1 MFSTRQRWDRSR
13 QKPIESAFAEEVHAN
28 GDLVYTTA
36 LRYLNG
42 NEDQAKEVAQSV
54 FIDLYRKWELL
65 PPNTVVSGWL
75 YQHTRFLA
83 SRLVRTEKR
92 RIKRE
97 EEATRRLEVNS
108 PSEALWESIRPLI
121 DQAMSGLKES
131 DRDVVVLRFLRGR
144 SFRETGAAVGISED
158 AARMRVKRALERLRE
173 RLKAMGVDSTPGAL
187 SASLSLASLSMAPSG
202 FANAVLVSI
211 SAASAGSVSG
221 IAFKLLTMTKT
232 KTILASAILVV
243 GVAVP
248 IYLQQ
253 VLNEERARHRVE
265 RGSLEKT
272 LLGLQ
277 GDKEN
282 LEKGKSAFEER
293 LEKLERQRSEL
304 FKLRG
309 EVNGLRDENERLR
322 DKASDLQTESA
333 GPDAS
338 ELGNESPVST
348 FHGQFN
354 ADIRPGETVVAGGWP
369 IGPDR
374 RGYLFVS
381 AEVVE
386 SENEGEVIIRSS
398 IIEGSNVFS
407 KALKLGTATGG
418 ASEETPSDILDS
430 ESLREYLESVRDEG
444 IVNLIGSPAVST
456 LSGRQASIST
466 GQAIE
471 LDGEFH
477 QVGTTLD
484 IIPEIQ
490 ADGSTVRLVVLS
502 KWALPNS
509 GEPEDDQRN

>member
-1 MFSTRQRWDRSR
+1 MFSTRQRWVRSR
-13 QKPIESAFAEEVHAN
+13 QKQIESVIAEEVHAN

-54 FIDLYRKWELL
+54 FIDLVRKWELL

-97 EEATRRLEVNS
+97 EEAMRRRDLNS

-121 DQAMSGLKES
+121 DQAIAGLNES

-144 SFRETGAAVGISED
+144 SLRETGEVVGISED
-158 AARMRVKRALERLRE
+158 AARMRVNRALGRLRE
-173 RLKAMGVDSTPGAL
+173 RLKALGVDSTPGAL
-187 SASLSLASLSMAPSG
+187 SASLLLASLSMAPSG

-211 SAASAGSVSG
+211 SAANAGAANG
-221 IAFKLLTMTKT
+221 IALKLLTMTKT

-243 GVAVP
+243 GVSVP

-253 VLNEERARHRVE
+253 VLNGERARHLAE
-265 RGSLEKT
+265 LASLEKT
-272 LLGLQ
+272 VLGLQ
-277 GDKEN
+277 GDREN
-282 LEKGKSAFEER
+282 LEKGKGVFEER
-293 LEKLERQRSEL
+293 LEKLERQRGEL

-309 EVNGLRDENERLR
+309 EVNGLRDENERL
-322 DKASDLQTESA
+322 KQE
-333 GPDAS
+333 AS
-338 ELGNESPVST
+338 ELQEESADREEGEIGNEGPVAT
-348 FHGQFN
+348 YHGRFN

-381 AEVVE
+381 AEVLE
-386 SENEGEVIIRSS
+386 SENEGEVIIRSR
-398 IIEGSNVFS
+398 IVEGSNVFS
-407 KALKLGTATGG
+407 KALKLGTATGE
-418 ASEETPSDILDS
+418 ASEETPREILDS
-430 ESLREYLESVRDEG
+430 ESLFEYLESARDEG
-444 IVNLIGSPAVST
+444 IVNLVASPAIST
-456 LSGRQASIST
+456 LSGRQASILT

-484 IIPEIQ
+484 VVPEIQ
-490 ADGSTVRLVVLS
+490 DDGSTVRLVVVS
-502 KWALPNS
+502 KWSLPHT
-509 GEPEDDQRN
+509 GEPEGDRRN